1 MAASRNSIVPVVPS
15 TPRSRPRRPAESPR
29 DDFVDDTTIGEVD
42 YSGADLTRAETHALG
57 LEGCRFD
64 NCRFGGVMRG
74 VTIYESELSVCD
86 LANLLADECSMAECA
101 ISTSRLTGMSWTA
114 GSWRDVLLEGTRA
127 DLTSFRYSKLR
138 TVVFRDCDLR
148 QADFEGVE
156 FRNVVFEH
164 CNLTGARF
172 TGTAPRHNLRFTD
185 CTLADIDGVAGLRG
199 ATVDGGDLL
208 GLAAS
213 LAREAGII
221 VRW

>member
-1 MAASRNSIVPVVPS
+1 MAVPRNSDVPVVPS
-15 TPRSRPRRPAESPR
+15 APKPRERRPAQSPR
-29 DDFVDDTTIGEVD
+29 DDFDDDTTIDDVA
-42 YSGADLTRAETHALG
+42 YSDSDLSRPQTHALG

-64 NCRFGGVMRG
+64 SCRLGGIMRG
-74 VTIYESELSVCD
+74 VTFYESELSICD
-86 LANLLADECSMAECA
+86 LANLEADECSMAECV

-114 GSWRDVLLEGTRA
+114 GTWRDVLLEGTRA

-148 QADFEGVE
+148 QTDFEGVE
-156 FRNVVFEH
+156 FRNVAFER

-172 TGTAPRHNLRFTD
+172 TGTGARHNLRFTD
-185 CTLADIDGVAGLRG
+185 CTLADINGVTSLRG

-213 LAREAGII
+213 LAREAGIT

>member
-1 MAASRNSIVPVVPS
+1 MPTS
-15 TPRSRPRRPAESPR
+15 PRSRQRRPAESSR
-29 DDFVDDTTIGEVD
+29 DNFDDDTTIDEVEFSD
-42 YSGADLTRAETHALG
+42 ADLTRPETHALG
-57 LEGCRFD
+57 IDGCRFD
-64 NCRFGGVMRG
+64 NCRLGGVMRG

-86 LANLLADECSMAECA
+86 LANLQADECTMAECA

-114 GSWRDVLLEGTRA
+114 GSWRDVLLESTRA
-127 DLTSFRYSKLR
+127 DLTNFRYSKLR

-156 FRNVVFEH
+156 FRNVAFEH

-172 TGTAPRHNLRFTD
+172 TGTATRHNLRFTD

-213 LAREAGII
+213 LAREAGIT